1 ARPAAQLRHRH
12 VLRLRQRVRSFRRSA
27 RILGRRGV
35 PLAAAGGDAGHR
47 CRAAALRAR
56 PRPPSPHQFLSEA
69 MTGMRLTRRILII
82 IGIAIA
88 FVITVPAGLI
98 YYAAYTESGL
108 QFIVRHIPKKIGRTQ
123 MAFVGAQG
131 TVARGFTLQRFE
143 LEHERVHLRFEGI
156 RGHITLL
163 PLLWQTIHADDV
175 TMNSA
180 FVQVRRWQNPPPK
193 GPPRFLPP
201 GLIVRVDQA
210 HVNSGAL
217 IAINGRRF
225 DVTNVSTS
233 GVARWRTLRFFD
245 ASFVQD
251 AMRVSGKATL
261 RAADPMQID

>member
-1 ARPAAQLRHRH
+1 
-12 VLRLRQRVRSFRRSA
+12 
-27 RILGRRGV
+27 
-35 PLAAAGGDAGHR
+35 
-47 CRAAALRAR
+47 
-56 PRPPSPHQFLSEA
+56 

-210 HVNSGAL
+210 HVTSGTL

-225 DVTNVSTS
+225 DVTNVSRAPAGTPS
-233 GVARWRTLRFFD
+233 RGLRLSRSAPAR
-245 ASFVQD
+245 SS
-251 AMRVSGKATL
+251 VS
-261 RAADPMQID
+261 RAASTSKTTTTISPR